1 MVAASR
7 PGRFTPAKYPKAVA
21 SVGSRIG
28 LDIMVKR
35 EIWARVGGRIRV
47 VQRAQADNLGNELS
61 LLNLKS
67 ANGC

>member
-7 PGRFTPAKYPKAVA
+7 PGRFTPEKYPQEVA
-21 SVGSRIG
+21 WVGSRIG

-35 EIWARVGGRIRV
+35 EIWAPVGSRIRV
-47 VQRAQADNLGNELS
+47 VQRAQADNLGNDLS
-61 LLNLKS
+61 PLNLKN